1 MSTVNIIISA
11 SYEKKA
17 MKTICVIMEK
27 VMRII
32 SVTKVKK
39 STLEGNYT
47 QYSNMKNVNR
57 GNIIN

>member
-17 MKTICVIMEK
+17 MKAICVIMEK

-39 STLEGNYT
+39 KHARRKLHPV
-47 QYSNMKNVNR
+47 Q
-57 GNIIN
+57 